1 MKRLFF
7 PLLLAVVFLLAGCST
22 SVSLTY
28 DNPSEIDMGRY
39 RTVAVASAS
48 AFEGLHEP
56 PSYVRAADRPAAIF
70 SNVRSS
76 YDRGLADEVAD
87 AATQSLVDKLQ
98 QTRFFSIIPPV
109 TADSLIRRSRA
120 GADISQD
127 IARYGIDAFI
137 IPRVVSMDVNEY
149 VSSQC
154 EYVLDYSRPDRNGR
168 PLRIPVYTY
177 FLTQTVSLVYSY
189 TVVDAST
196 MTVYASKTFSDK
208 REYVSEFSSSFFRA
222 PDPIG
227 YFRSM
232 LDAMTTLI
240 SWQLA
245 PQQLT
250 LDITLMDNKPKLKEA
265 SDAWDLVKD
274 GAIGQAA
281 AEFKEY
287 WQNYDH
293 LPSGYNYA
301 LLTAVCGDIDQAI
314 SILEEIRTR
323 YSSDKVNDLYDTFLI
338 VRDREEEAR
347 AQYEGTGDARIYSD
361 SGDNIFSLII
371 GD

>member
-87 AATQSLVDKLQ
+87 AATQALVDKLQ

-127 IARYGIDAFI
+127 IA
-137 IPRVVSMDVNEY
+137 
-149 VSSQC
+149 
-154 EYVLDYSRPDRNGR
+154 PDRNGR

-232 LDAMTTLI
+232 LDAMTTLV

-287 WQNYDH
+287 WQDYDH

-323 YSSDKVNDLYDTFLI
+323 YSSDEVNELYDTFLI